1 MQCIAGTMPQI
12 VNSFNGD
19 FIGTVKKYNIKTREL
34 DVFIPKLMPQI
45 AEGRPTIKIKT
56 NLSNQNLITHNSSV
70 SIASTITVRAYDM
83 SEPLPDIGSK
93 VRINFLEGNFYYGF
107 WRKFNVN
114 EDYKVIYREKYPKQF
129 TLQVGDKQVEVD
141 QDDKIV
147 IQLPDD
153 FKFAMYSSGAKTK
166 VINIIPSF
174 EERLSNLEKRITEL
188 ENK

>member
-1 MQCIAGTMPQI
+1 MKIQGDNMPQI

-19 FIGTVKKYNIKTREL
+19 FIGTVKNYNRTTREL

-45 AEGRPTIKIKT
+45 ADGRQTIKIKT

-153 FKFAMYSSGAKTK
+153 FKFAMYSLGTKTK
-166 VINIIPSF
+166 VINIIPTF